1 MTTPGALALLALLA
15 AAPLVA
21 LLPFDVGAIRLHGVS
36 LEWWF
41 CGVVAPIFAVLI
53 AVAFVSTPAPPSE

>member
-21 LLPFDVGAIRLHGVS
+21 LLPFDVGAIRFHGLS

-41 CGVVAPIFAVLI
+41 CGVVAPILAVPL